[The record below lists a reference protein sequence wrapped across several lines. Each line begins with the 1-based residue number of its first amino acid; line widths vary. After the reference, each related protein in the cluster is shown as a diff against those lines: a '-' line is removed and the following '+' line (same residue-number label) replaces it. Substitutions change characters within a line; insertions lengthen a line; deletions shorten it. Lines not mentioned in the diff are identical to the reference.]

1 MDGSP
6 VSWKTLVAVA
16 PTVPVPLSSQVAAD
30 GVAGD
35 GRQAIEL
42 SVVNV
47 VDVGA
52 STFHISACAG
62 DRPTDPPS
70 RTGPVLEVP
79 MA

>member
-16 PTVPVPLSSQVAAD
+16 PTVPVPLSSHAAAD
-30 GVAGD
+30 GVVGD
-35 GRQAIEL
+35 GRQAIEV

-47 VDVGA
+47 VEIGL
-52 STFHISACAG
+52 STFHTSAWAG
-62 DRPTDPPS
+62 ANPTDPPN
-70 RTGPVLEVP
+70 RTGPVLVVP